1 MGGRVAIEWFL
12 MRAFAADSSSP
23 PKAVRVLFKD
33 HCNDVNAL
41 HPCITRF

>member
-23 PKAVRVLFKD
+23 PSTARVLFKD
-33 HCNDVNAL
+33 LSLSKGQVPL
-41 HPCITRF
+41 GLLR